1 MKHLTDYIK
10 ESLEID
16 LRQVNES
23 SNNKWF
29 RIDISDFPDA
39 YDSLKSIADHNKL
52 YNEPIDNGIKIEV
65 KDGQA
70 EQLTGV
76 IELLTELVN
85 SKQEDEKMKDAC
97 DKLIEVIDAMNDYME
112 DKAEEAEEK
121 DKEEAEEKAK
131 EEAEQK
137 SKEEAEEKAKEEA
150 EEKAKKEAEEKDKE
164 EGE

>member
-10 ESLEID
+10 ESIEID
-16 LRQVNES
+16 FSQINES

-29 RIDISDFPDA
+29 RLDVSEFPGA
-39 YDSLKSIADHNKL
+39 YDSLKSIADQKKL

-70 EQLTGV
+70 ELLSAI
-76 IELLTELVN
+76 IEFLTELVN

-97 DKLIEVIDAMNDYME
+97 EKLSLSIVEMTDYME
-112 DKAEEAEEK
+112 DKAEES
-121 DKEEAEEKAK
+121 EEKAK
-131 EEAEQK
+131 EEAEKAAEK
-137 SKEEAEEKAKEEA
+137 SDE
-150 EEKAKKEAEEKDKE
+150 E

>member
-1 MKHLTDYIK
+1 MFINNMKHLTDYIK

-39 YDSLKSIADHNKL
+39 YDSLKVIADRKKL

-65 KDGQA
+65 KEGQA
-70 EQLTGV
+70 DRLSAI

-85 SKQEDEKMKDAC
+85 SKQEDETLKDAC
-97 DKLIEVIDAMNDYME
+97 DKLREVIDEMNNYMDE
-112 DKAEEAEEK
+112 KGEEAEEK
-121 DKEEAEEKAK
+121 SKAEEEKAKEEAEEKAK
-131 EEAEQK
+131 EEAE
-137 SKEEAEEKAKEEA
+137 KA
-150 EEKAKKEAEEKDKE
+150 AKKDEETDDD